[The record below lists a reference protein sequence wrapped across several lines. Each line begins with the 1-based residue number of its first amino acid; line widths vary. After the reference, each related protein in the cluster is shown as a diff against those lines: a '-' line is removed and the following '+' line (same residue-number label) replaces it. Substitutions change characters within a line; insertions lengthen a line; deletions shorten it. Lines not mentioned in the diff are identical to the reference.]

1 MKTIKEMTGELNLKY
16 SELASK
22 IILSAGLFLLLV
34 FSSYL
39 MLMTVS
45 FVVAQ
50 IFSGAFAVMM
60 SFLLMLFVYSLVFV
74 FHYGFIILLLRLER
88 KMSASLG
95 YLFLGFKHKRIST
108 LVCLFTVFLVVCIAV
123 SSIPLFL
130 SIDFSTQESMMQIF
144 KDMLKLTLVLKLVAA
159 IFFLCFLIFFFPC
172 VFVWSV
178 VYDNSDITGMK
189 AVSKSARMLK
199 GHFFNF
205 LLFELNVNK
214 TSIFVLLGIELV
226 NDFFSFVVK
235 KDLGMFFNYI
245 LSFVN
250 FICVILLFTKGS
262 FAIPFYYNKLCG
274 QNNQQ

>member
-159 IFFLCFLIFFFPC
+159 IFFLCFLIFFFP
-172 VFVWSV
+172 
-178 VYDNSDITGMK
+178 
-189 AVSKSARMLK
+189 
-199 GHFFNF
+199 
-205 LLFELNVNK
+205 
-214 TSIFVLLGIELV
+214 
-226 NDFFSFVVK
+226 FFS
-235 KDLGMFFNYI
+235 D
-245 LSFVN
+245 SERE
-250 FICVILLFTKGS
+250 
-262 FAIPFYYNKLCG
+262 
-274 QNNQQ
+274 

>member
-159 IFFLCFLIFFFPC
+159 IFFL
-172 VFVWSV
+172 
-178 VYDNSDITGMK
+178 
-189 AVSKSARMLK
+189 
-199 GHFFNF
+199 
-205 LLFELNVNK
+205 
-214 TSIFVLLGIELV
+214 
-226 NDFFSFVVK
+226 
-235 KDLGMFFNYI
+235 
-245 LSFVN
+245 
-250 FICVILLFTKGS
+250 
-262 FAIPFYYNKLCG
+262 
-274 QNNQQ
+274 